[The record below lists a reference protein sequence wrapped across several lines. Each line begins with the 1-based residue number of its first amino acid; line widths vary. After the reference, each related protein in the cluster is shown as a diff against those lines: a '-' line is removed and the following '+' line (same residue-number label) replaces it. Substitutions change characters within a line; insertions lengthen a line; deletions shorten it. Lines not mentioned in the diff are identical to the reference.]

1 MLPTKLDEHGLS
13 PIQWLRRFF
22 FNSVSYYR
30 WNAKLMNAS
39 CVHFDS
45 RGVVVRAYVKT
56 DYFINV
62 VGGRHNPENTASAR
76 LARKTNFV
84 FFFFFGRIQFSFV
97 LRLRYIYTFSSKIN
111 EDIIARPGETFK
123 KCFLLQ

>member
-1 MLPTKLDEHGLS
+1 MRP
-13 PIQWLRRFF
+13 
-22 FNSVSYYR
+22 
-30 WNAKLMNAS
+30 
-39 CVHFDS
+39 CVHFNS

-76 LARKTNFV
+76 LSRKTNYVFLFFV
-84 FFFFFGRIQFSFV
+84 FFFSRIQFFFV

-111 EDIIARPGETFK
+111 EDIVARPGETFK